1 MSEGTGGS
9 DEPMDAP
16 AAPGAGAVQPTQRI
30 RKKKARLKLRKTLA
44 VGGGIVAAGALALAG
59 TGIASALSAGSN
71 YRTAPAEQAAVV
83 ETVNA
88 NGTIASATRYDLAF
102 QTDGTVEAVLVSV
115 GDTVS
120 AGQALARLDESE
132 LHEAVTEAEQAVTD
146 ARQTL
151 AEHQETQASG
161 GSSSSASSAAATA
174 STAAGS
180 GSAALSAAGSGS
192 SGSMADPAAEAAVQ
206 KVRDA
211 QAALLAQ
218 YEQVQTEI
226 VEANDLIAQSPAC
239 NAFLQVVL
247 ADGSGEGSDLGGE
260 AGGADPDAQ
269 DGVAAGMTLDE
280 AKAALEAC
288 QSEIATIQGMQASIG
303 EQQQRVLDRAAELNA
318 AVDELLAALEASG
331 SGSGGGSGGGGDS
344 GGGGS
349 STPGG
354 SGSTSET
361 PSGGTSGGGVSGGM
375 GGTSTVITAE
385 QLLADQAAIDLAE
398 ANLRVA
404 QARLAFSAI
413 TSPIDG
419 TVAAVSL
426 AAGDSVTAGSD
437 SAVITVLGDDGYVVE
452 TTISLTDIG
461 KLAVGQTVEATVA
474 ASGTVYAGEVSSIG
488 LLDVSSTSTP
498 AFAVIVA
505 LDTGDDELLN
515 GGSARLSIETASV
528 DDALTVPSSAI
539 HRSGNVTTVNVL
551 RDGASE
557 SVEVAIG
564 AVGSERT
571 EILSGLEPGERVI
584 LADLTAAID
593 SGDSSGSAGLSGL
606 GGSAGGTGFGGGSFP
621 GGGDLPAPPSGGFPG
636 G

>member
-1 MSEGTGGS
+1 MSDGTGGS
-9 DEPMDAP
+9 DEPIDAP
-16 AAPGAGAVQPTQRI
+16 AAQGAGAAQPAQRI
-30 RKKKARLKLRKTLA
+30 RKKRARRKLRKTL
-44 VGGGIVAAGALALAG
+44 VIGGGIVAAGALALAG

-120 AGQALARLDESE
+120 AGEALARLDESE

-151 AEHQETQASG
+151 AEHRETQASG
-161 GSSSSASSAAATA
+161 GSSSSAASASAAAG
-174 STAAGS
+174 SSSAGSDTS
-180 GSAALSAAGSGS
+180 GSAPS
-192 SGSMADPAAEAAVQ
+192 AEAAVQ
-206 KVRDA
+206 KVRHA

-218 YEQVQTEI
+218 YEQVQAEI

-247 ADGSGEGSDLGGE
+247 ADGSDDGADLGGE
-260 AGGADPDAQ
+260 EGGADPDAQ
-269 DGVAAGMTLDE
+269 DGVAAGMTLGE
-280 AKAALEAC
+280 AKTALQAC
-288 QSEIATIQGMQASIG
+288 QSEIAAIQGMQGSIG
-303 EQQQRVLDRAAELNA
+303 EQQQLVLDRAADLNT
-318 AVDELLAALEASG
+318 AVDELLVAVDTSSSGSGGNTGGG
-331 SGSGGGSGGGGDS
+331 SGSGG
-344 GGGGS
+344 S
-349 STPGG
+349 SSPSG
-354 SGSTSET
+354 SGSASGAS
-361 PSGGTSGGGVSGGM
+361 SGGASGGSM
-375 GGTSTVITAE
+375 SGTSIVITAE

-398 ANLRVA
+398 ANLRIA

-413 TSPIDG
+413 TSPLDG

-437 SAVITVLGDDGYVVE
+437 SAVITVLGEDGYVAE

-474 ASGTVYAGEVSSIG
+474 ASGKVYGGEVSSIG

-515 GGSARLSIETASV
+515 GGSVRLSIETASV

-557 SVEVAIG
+557 PVEVAIG

-571 EILSGLEPGERVI
+571 EILSGLEPGEMVI

-593 SGDSSGSAGLSGL
+593 SGESASGSGGLTAL
-606 GGSAGGTGFGGGSFP
+606 GGSEGAGVGGGSFP
-621 GGGDLPAPPSGGFPG
+621 GGGDFQAPPGGGFPG